1 MPEIY
6 ISYAWKDREQ
16 AQDDSREHIVDQFCD
31 ACKKRGYTVLRD
43 KTTLTY
49 RDSIENFMR
58 RIGAGKYVLVVVSD
72 KYLFSEYC
80 MFEAVK
86 LLAHERFEERVFPI
100 VLPESNVFNAE
111 KSLDYKVH
119 WQDKL
124 QAFSRK
130 LDAIGRSS
138 GLAEMLLKERDYKEI
153 DENVLQFI
161 TRIAKMN
168 VLPPKA
174 LLDNGFKDIFAALE
188 RQIAKD
194 NPPEPKKPAGKSQ
207 PNLKEPA
214 FPKFDLRNKDRFR
227 FEHALRP
234 AQTKT
239 VVSRFPASLNIVAEK
254 GQGRRRFI
262 EDLVSCGITE
272 EHIRLVH
279 IKLPVFLNNWDA
291 FLQEIARQ
299 AEVSLTERYEDFRSY
314 IPNAIISGITG
325 KDLVE
330 LIRESAVK
338 HQRPVLFILENL
350 EIFFDDPRDM
360 DAAFGIGFLQK
371 LNALKNT
378 NFCTLLVSSH
388 RPVNHSVFRGV
399 SSPLTLDE
407 IRLNLLSDENLRDE
421 ILRRMP
427 EIADDA
433 RLYLQEQLEPDPNH
447 TYRLLEELLNELEG
461 QPKADRKDIKRM
473 LIDKRQKM
481 MGNGR
486 K

>member
-1 MPEIY
+1 MPDIY

-16 AQDDSREHIVDQFCD
+16 TQDDSREHIVDQFCE

-43 KTTLTY
+43 KSTLSY

-58 RIGAGKYVLVVVSD
+58 QIGAGKYVLVVVSD

-138 GLAEMLLKERDYKEI
+138 GMAEMLLKERDYKEI
-153 DENVLQFI
+153 DENVLQFV
-161 TRIAKMN
+161 TRISKMN

-174 LLDNGFKDIFAALE
+174 LLDSGFKDIFAALE
-188 RQIAKD
+188 KQIAKD
-194 NPPEPKKPAGKSQ
+194 NAPEPKTTPGKGPAS
-207 PNLKEPA
+207 LKEPA
-214 FPKFDLRNKDRFR
+214 FPKFDLRNKDKFR

-239 VVSRFPASLNIVAEK
+239 VVSKFPASLNIVADK
-254 GQGRRRFI
+254 GQGRRRFM
-262 EDLVSCGITE
+262 EDLATCGIE
-272 EHIRLVH
+272 NENIRVVH
-279 IKLPVFLNNWDA
+279 IKLPVFLNDWDA
-291 FLQEIARQ
+291 FLQEVARQ
-299 AEVSLTERYEDFRSY
+299 ADISLTESYQDFRSY

-330 LIRESAVK
+330 LLRESAVK
-338 HQRPVLFILENL
+338 HRQPVLFILENL
-350 EIFFDDPRDM
+350 EVFFEAPEDM
-360 DAAFGIGFLQK
+360 DSAFGIGFLQK
-371 LNALKNT
+371 LNALKNRD
-378 NFCTLLVSSH
+378 FCTLLVSSH
-388 RPVNHSVFRGV
+388 RSVNHSVFKGI

-407 IRLNLLSDENLRDE
+407 IKLNLLSDENLRDE

-427 EIADDA
+427 DIAEDA
-433 RLYLQEQLEPDPNH
+433 RLYLQEQLESDPNH
-447 TYRLLEELLNELEG
+447 TYQLLEELLNELEG
-461 QPKADRKDIKRM
+461 HPKADRKDIKRM

-481 MGNGR
+481 VGYGR